1 MREFIG
7 DYINI
12 DGRMIGYR
20 IDTAYN
26 YLQAKGLTDSE
37 TEDFIEENYE
47 AYLLIS
53 QIIAVKQSCWL
64 LRRTS
69 HSCGSLSDHM
79 YLLKIKLIKELREKQ
94 EIEFDDELMERHCHN
109 DA

>member
-7 DYINI
+7 DFISI

-20 IDTAYN
+20 INTVTE
-26 YLQAKGLTDSE
+26 YLKAKGLTEDE
-37 TEDFIEENYE
+37 IEDFAVKNDEIHK
-47 AYLLIS
+47 LIN

-69 HSCGSLSDHM
+69 HSCGSLSDNM
-79 YLLKIKLIKELREKQ
+79 FELKLKLILELKEQ
-94 EIEFDDELMERHCHN
+94 YNYTFDDELMEKYCVN
-109 DA
+109 F